1 MSERDNGRA
10 GNHSMYNDLTTSSE
24 VVGARSDAAGG
35 AREGQG
41 MESYNELTRLLERL
55 HRRHLD
61 VVRIDLAAE
70 GIEDVTPAQAM
81 LLMDIGEAEISIRD
95 LIERGYYLASTATYN
110 IRKLAELG
118 YVDQTRSPSDR
129 RQVRLKLTDRGLDLV
144 ARVRAGHPQ
153 VANAE
158 GEDSDAWRD
167 RLAEAAR
174 TLRELERAWF
184 DYVSFK

>member
-1 MSERDNGRA
+1 
-10 GNHSMYNDLTTSSE
+10 
-24 VVGARSDAAGG
+24 
-35 AREGQG
+35 
-41 MESYNELTRLLERL
+41 MESYHELTRLLERL

-158 GEDSDAWRD
+158 GEESDAWRE

>member
-1 MSERDNGRA
+1 
-10 GNHSMYNDLTTSSE
+10 
-24 VVGARSDAAGG
+24 
-35 AREGQG
+35 
-41 MESYNELTRLLERL
+41 MESYYELTRLLERM

-81 LLMDIGEAEISIRD
+81 LLIDIGDAEISIRD

-118 YVDQTRSPSDR
+118 YVEQTRSPSDR

-144 ARVRAGHPQ
+144 ERVRSGHARVAS
-153 VANAE
+153 AE
-158 GEDSDAWRD
+158 GEEHDEWRE
-167 RLAEAAR
+167 RLAAAAQ
-174 TLRELERAWF
+174 TLRDLERAWF